1 MLPNDAVSH
10 SPIRRTAITMLGV
23 WVADLIKL
31 LDQSGTHKLEQY
43 PGERK
48 VVFKALFSIK
58 FHGSKLTVT
67 AITIVLE

>member
-1 MLPNDAVSH
+1 
-10 SPIRRTAITMLGV
+10 MLGV
-23 WVADLIKL
+23 WVADLIRL
-31 LDQSGTHKLEQY
+31 LDQSGTHKMEQY